1 MHLPL
6 NIFLENRTKILFNSE
21 KIVGGINELFLNV
34 TYLFID
40 FEYYFHFIK
49 VQKNL
54 LIYFKDLIQQ
64 KKHYVIKRKEKSRL
78 FHLFLIIDR
87 GEFNHNSSL
96 ISVTALITKIKM

>member
-1 MHLPL
+1 MHLLL

-64 KKHYVIKRKEKSRL
+64 KKTLCHEDKREKQ
-78 FHLFLIIDR
+78 IISSV
-87 GEFNHNSSL
+87 FNHR
-96 ISVTALITKIKM
+96 